1 MHYFAADAIRVT
13 LLIAIPALSL
23 WLVRLLT

>member
-1 MHYFAADAIRVT
+1 MHYFAVAAIRVT
-13 LLIAIPALSL
+13 LLIAFPARSL